1 VTASSIDRP
10 ISDLVRIHVSG
21 TAPQV
26 RVVADGEIDSTSAP
40 VLREQLTSLLDDGV
54 TDLTVD
60 LTAVSFLD
68 SAGLCVLAA
77 TYRRTSAENR
87 RLRILAASRAVIRPL
102 QITGLYDLLQ
112 VETVASGAVGA
123 A

>member
-1 VTASSIDRP
+1 VTASSFDP
-10 ISDLVRIHVSG
+10 SDLVRIDVSG
-21 TAPQV
+21 SAPAV
-26 RVVADGEIDSTSAP
+26 RVAADGEIDSTSAP
-40 VLREQLTSLLDDGV
+40 VLRDRLAALLDQGV

-77 TYRRTSAENR
+77 TYRRMSADSH
-87 RLRILAASRAVIRPL
+87 RLRVVASSRAVIRPL

-112 VETVASGAVGA
+112 VQTVPTNAAGA